1 MSYATEPLIENAQRQ
16 SDFILIALLLSVGL
30 HSTVIGFLPGFG
42 KSTAPLIP
50 PPLTVELVSP
60 EAPPP
65 PPPIK
70 EPEPEKPQP
79 KPEPKPTPVSQPPK
93 PVPVQKVLVPETSPA
108 TPPRNEPL
116 PTPVAETTKP
126 TEPSPPSVIA
136 VAQKATEPLPTFT
149 TPTPTPAAP
158 QESDANH
165 KAAIVGYGNQ
175 LTAEMSKNQ
184 NYPKRAK
191 EKNWT
196 GKGRILLKYDPKSK
210 KFSYVISQTSGRAIL
225 DDDAKQNLQN
235 ALNLVPPS
243 GLVADIPFEVEI
255 PFIYRLEISQ

>member
-1 MSYATEPLIENAQRQ
+1 MSYATEPLMENAQRQ
-16 SDFILIALLLSVGL
+16 SDFILIALLISIGL
-30 HSTVIGFLPGFG
+30 HSTAIGFLPGFG
-42 KSTAPLIP
+42 KSPAPLTP
-50 PPLTVELVSP
+50 PPLTVELVTP

-93 PVPVQKVLVPETSPA
+93 PAPVQKVLTPEPPPTSS
-108 TPPRNEPL
+108 PRNEPP
-116 PTPVAETTKP
+116 PTPAAETAKP
-126 TEPSPPSVIA
+126 VEPSPQPVIA
-136 VAQKATEPLPTFT
+136 VEQKFNEPPPTSTVSAQ
-149 TPTPTPAAP
+149 TPVAP

-175 LTAEMSKNQ
+175 LTTEMSKNQ

-235 ALNLVPPS
+235 ALSSVPPT

-255 PFIYRLEISQ
+255 PFVYRLEISQ

>member
-1 MSYATEPLIENAQRQ
+1 MKNAQRQ
-16 SDFILIALLLSVGL
+16 SDFILFALLLSIGL
-30 HSTVIGFLPGFG
+30 HSMVIGFLPGFG
-42 KSTAPLIP
+42 KSTAPLTP
-50 PPLTVELVSP
+50 QPLTVELVTP
-60 EAPPP
+60 EVPPP
-65 PPPIK
+65 PTPPIK
-70 EPEPEKPQP
+70 EPEPAKPEP
-79 KPEPKPTPVSQPPK
+79 KPEPKTVPVSQPPK
-93 PVPVQKVLVPETSPA
+93 PMPVQKAL
-108 TPPRNEPL
+108 TPEPL
-116 PTPVAETTKP
+116 PTTQPRSEPPPTPLAETAKP
-126 TEPSPPSVIA
+126 AEPSPPPLIA
-136 VAQKATEPLPTFT
+136 LEQKTTEPPPTFT
-149 TPTPTPAAP
+149 APVPTSAAP

-210 KFSYVISQTSGRAIL
+210 KFSYAISQTSGRAIL

-235 ALNLVPPS
+235 ALSLVPPS

-255 PFIYRLEISQ
+255 PFIYRLEVSQ